1 LPVAGGC
8 IAALLWAG
16 VLAAPRA
23 VAAPA
28 AVAEPAA
35 ARPQRPV
42 VLVPTP
48 AEACWQDMAY
58 LAAVPAMTKAGEG
71 APAVIALSAGGEV
84 TREVADYLRRYKPGQ
99 VYLLGSRA
107 KKAAGLGRDHKVL
120 RAGSADAAACALAR
134 TFWTTSDTAVVCGAD
149 DYTGALVGAALAA
162 RLRAPLLFAG
172 EKGLSKATDRTL
184 KGLGANR
191 VLRVGSAAAAT
202 AKKLKARKI
211 AVTEL
216 ADAKAVL
223 AWMRKQKMPVTYLAA
238 VNPNDRAGTVTPKLS
253 LAGAL
258 LAAGR
263 EGMVAPLPYDVRWKV
278 SFPAE
283 PITEPG
289 ATKPA
294 TRKAPKP
301 AARKAPKTPPGPRKG
316 VIRLDGRE
324 YPFQLAAISV
334 RNSGRLTVD
343 VNGNGR
349 FNDAGEGPFAT
360 GDVLALGARRYA
372 VTLRQWRRRDG
383 LWLTSPTAEEVNA
396 DLRAYY
402 TAAGGAP
409 KHLCIVGFPD
419 AIPPAIVANSPS
431 NPLDMISDQPYTNTD
446 DDLFAEIGVGRVIAE
461 SAAAATLYA
470 SRAITYEQ
478 LLDASWG
485 RNVGEARWENTYTRL
500 FENVGFAK
508 SYRHRID
515 DLKWRVPPAE
525 GVRGKRARDIDAD
538 SPLTHA
544 AAIVHMA
551 HSWWRDLGGTFSWDS
566 PTLLAPAM
574 VESGGCLTAAM
585 DSDPKFRSVVSRLLR
600 NGAVGFVGNSRPG
613 IAHQEQLRMEFWN
626 TVLAGETIGTA
637 HRKALTSMAVRI
649 LETGQKVQG
658 PDRYQFYIRM
668 LFGDPAVKLCVPTA
682 PRSAPAR
689 VSVAGDVVS
698 VHAPAAWWPVKM
710 HVPAD
715 WKKWADKDLYVCRG
729 AGTYALRSWCGEQ
742 YDREITCFNAELHT
756 TRRVKAIREV
766 SSPGKPLG
774 WSGKYFVDEHADGT
788 RTYRWRVQLID
799 FNQLT
804 GKITAKADR
813 VDYRI
818 EWE

>member
-1 LPVAGGC
+1 MSTPPRRLPAAAGC
-8 IAALLWAG
+8 IAALLLAG
-16 VLAAPRA
+16 VLTPPRA
-23 VAAPA
+23 IAERASTRPAPA
-28 AVAEPAA
+28 
-35 ARPQRPV
+35 RPSRPI
-42 VLVPTP
+42 VLVPVP

-58 LAAVPAMTKAGEG
+58 LAAVPAMTKAGG
-71 APAVIALSAGGEV
+71 GIPAVIALDAGGEV

-99 VYLLGSRA
+99 VYRLGSRGS
-107 KKAAGLGRDHKVL
+107 KAAGPRRGQKVL

-134 TFWTTSDTAVVCGAD
+134 AFWTTSDTAVVCGAD
-149 DYTGALVGAALAA
+149 DYTGALVGSALAA
-162 RLRAPLLFAG
+162 KLRAPLLFAG
-172 EKGLSKATDRTL
+172 ENGLSKPTARAL
-184 KGLGANR
+184 KGLEVKD
-191 VLRVGSAAAAT
+191 VLAVGTAAGG
-202 AKKLKARKI
+202 KVKARKI
-211 AVTEL
+211 VVTEL

-223 AWMRKQKMPVTYLAA
+223 VWMRKRKMPVTYLAA

-263 EGMVAPLPYDVRWKV
+263 GGMVVPLPYDVRWKV
-278 SFPAE
+278 NFPTE
-283 PITEPG
+283 PIAAKP
-289 ATKPA
+289 AAAKPAAAKPA
-294 TRKAPKP
+294 TRKAPKG
-301 AARKAPKTPPGPRKG
+301 APVPRQG

-324 YPFQLAAISV
+324 YRFQLAANAG
-334 RNSGRLTVD
+334 RNNRRLTVD

-349 FNDAGEGPFAT
+349 FTDAGEGPFAT
-360 GDVLALGARRYA
+360 GDVVTLGARRYA

-383 LWLTSPTAEEVNA
+383 LWLTSPTAEEVSA

-402 TAAGGAP
+402 AAAGAAP
-409 KHLCIVGFPD
+409 EHLCIVGLPD
-419 AIPPAIVANSPS
+419 AIPPGIVANSPS
-431 NPLDMISDQPYTNTD
+431 NPLDMISDQPYSNTD

-461 SAAAATLYA
+461 SASAATVYA

-525 GVRGKRARDIDAD
+525 GVRGKRAREIDAD

-544 AAIVHMA
+544 AAIVHMS
-551 HSWWRDLGGTFSWDS
+551 HSWWKDLGGTFSWDS

-600 NGAVGFVGNSRPG
+600 NGAVGFVGNTRPG

-626 TVLAGETIGTA
+626 AVLAGETIGQA

-649 LETGQKVQG
+649 LETDQKVQG

-668 LFGDPAVKLCVPTA
+668 LFGDPAVKLRIPTA

-729 AGTYALRSWCGEQ
+729 AGTYALRTWCGEQ
-742 YDREITCFNAELHT
+742 YDCFNAELHT
-756 TRRVKAIREV
+756 DRRVKAIREA
-766 SSPGKPLG
+766 SSLAKPLG

-799 FNQLT
+799 FNQVT